1 MYEDKCVP
9 LVPQTQSCIS
19 KPTLLQKIEC
29 KGTKSISAEKV
40 QESSNYLFTYF
51 VVWNIVY
58 QLRYLKNP

>member
-9 LVPQTQSCIS
+9 LVLQTQSCIS

-51 VVWNIVY
+51 VA
-58 QLRYLKNP
+58 